1 MMTDT
6 QATPAGPFGVDSAGH
21 SYGGHEAAVKQGRPV
36 TRLVNLRVV
45 VDPPMASTYW
55 RRTEEQR
62 IRELE
67 AWARELEEFVR
78 DHRSQDPISL
88 TIERVT
94 ETVCD
99 QCSRQWETYTEDG
112 VTYCA
117 GCGVQ
122 VGEGIG

>member
-1 MMTDT
+1 MTDT
-6 QATPAGPFGVDSAGH
+6 SANP
-21 SYGGHEAAVKQGRPV
+21 EAMAKRGRPI
-36 TRLVNLRVV
+36 TRLASLRIV
-45 VDPPMASTYW
+45 VDPPMTSTYW

-88 TIERVT
+88 TVERETV
-94 ETVCD
+94 TVCD
-99 QCSRQWETYTEDG
+99 QCDRKWETYTEDD

-117 GCGVQ
+117 GCGVP
-122 VGEGIG
+122 VGEP

>member
-1 MMTDT
+1 MTDT
-6 QATPAGPFGVDSAGH
+6 SATP
-21 SYGGHEAAVKQGRPV
+21 EATVKQGRPV
-36 TRLVNLRVV
+36 TRLVDLRIV

-88 TIERVT
+88 TVERET

-99 QCSRQWETYTEDG
+99 QCSRKWETYTEDG

-122 VGEGIG
+122 AGEGIG

>member
-1 MMTDT
+1 VNAIDES
-6 QATPAGPFGVDSAGH
+6 PERV
-21 SYGGHEAAVKQGRPV
+21 GRPI
-36 TRLVNLRVV
+36 TRLVNLRIV
-45 VDPPMASTYW
+45 VDPPRDSYW
-55 RRTEEQR
+55 RRTEEQS

-88 TIERVT
+88 TVERET

-99 QCSRQWETYTEDG
+99 QCDRAWEPYTEDG

-122 VGEGIG
+122 VGAP